1 MLDMDF
7 NIKIDKHGVRF
18 EVKKINPNNFIIDK
32 VFKKLDKRS
41 KKKDSEKCVYNTSP
55 SDKKEDKSSDYYTIE
70 INV

>member
-41 KKKDSEKCVYNTSP
+41 KKKDSEKCVNNTSP